1 VHRDLP
7 HELKTMDGACGKAA
21 AGSIFPGD
29 DMRLCILGF
38 AMIAASSIVHGAPYV
53 PASVDEVLEHV
64 PVRNA
69 ALSAQ
74 RARLAADPQDLDLAV
89 TLARQYVTQGRKEAD
104 PRYYGRAQAVLEPW
118 WNAAEPP
125 LEVLRL
131 RAQVLQSRH
140 DFDAALAD
148 LNALLA
154 RAPRD
159 ADAWFARAVIYEVRG
174 EPQRALESCAP
185 LWRLTDALSTTS
197 CLASAASLA
206 GRAEQSYAMLAATLD
221 RAGDGSA
228 ESRAWALTVL
238 AEIAARTG
246 RGALAEQHYRAA
258 LAAGAPD
265 QYRLSSYAD
274 FLLDHGRYADVRA
287 LLADYT
293 QMDPLL
299 LRLAIAAQQMHAS
312 DARSLLERI
321 GERIEALR
329 ARNDRSHLGNE
340 ARYELVLRGD
350 PQRALDLARANF
362 AVQRE
367 PIDLRILLE
376 SARAAGQPQAAR
388 EALDWYAQSGLE
400 DIRVTSLAQQLRE
413 GAR

>member
-1 VHRDLP
+1 MKLR
-7 HELKTMDGACGKAA
+7 
-21 AGSIFPGD
+21 
-29 DMRLCILGF
+29 ILTF
-38 AMIAASSIVHGAPYV
+38 ALTATLSVAHAEPYV
-53 PASVDEVLEHV
+53 PASADDVLEHV

-69 ALSAQ
+69 ELSAE
-74 RARLAADPQDLDLAV
+74 RARLAANPQDLDLAV
-89 TLARQYVTQGRKEAD
+89 MLARQYVEQGRREAD

-118 WNAAEPP
+118 WNAPEPP
-125 LEVLRL
+125 VEVLRL
-131 RAQVLQSRH
+131 RAQVLQSKH

-148 LNALLA
+148 LDALLA

-159 ADAWFARAVIYEVRG
+159 ADAWFTRAVIYEVRG

-206 GRAEQSYAMLAATLD
+206 GKAEQSYAMLTATLD
-221 RAGDGSA
+221 RAGDA
-228 ESRAWALTVL
+228 NPETRAWALTVL

-246 RGALAEQHYRAA
+246 RDALAEQHYRDA
-258 LAAGAPD
+258 LAASAPD

-274 FLLDHGRYADVRA
+274 FLLDHGRNDDVRA
-287 LLADYT
+287 LLADHT

-299 LRLAIAAQQMHAS
+299 LRLAIAAQRMHAP
-312 DARSLLERI
+312 DAQSLTDSL
-321 GERIEALR
+321 GERIAALR

-350 PQRALDLARANF
+350 PQHALELARENF

-376 SARAAGQPQAAR
+376 AARAAGQPEAAR
-388 EALDWYAQSGLE
+388 DALDWYAQSGLE
-400 DIRVTSLAQQLRE
+400 DARIASLAQQLRE
-413 GAR
+413 GAL